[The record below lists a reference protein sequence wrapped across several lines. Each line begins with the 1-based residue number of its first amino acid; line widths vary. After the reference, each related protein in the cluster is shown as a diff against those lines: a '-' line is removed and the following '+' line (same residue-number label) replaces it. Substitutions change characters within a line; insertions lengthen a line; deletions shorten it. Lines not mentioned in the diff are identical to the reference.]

1 MNRICLKICIKR
13 NEYELKACAIFCLS
27 IALVLIK
34 SLSQSKESKAYTAL
48 FKRDF
53 TP

>member
-34 SLSQSKESKAYTAL
+34 SLSKAHAAL
-48 FKRDF
+48 FKRNF
-53 TP
+53 AP